1 MKTKFVTSS
10 AQTVVP
16 GFVVIV
22 GLLNSSTLML
32 ITFDGRPLT
41 AHDTVL
47 TVAKVRRRIPV
58 SSVMLN
64 GVADM
69 SKALLVAPVRFV
81 QTLPVVA
88 FRSCH

>member
-32 ITFDGRPLT
+32 IIFDGRPIT
-41 AHDTVL
+41 VHDTVL